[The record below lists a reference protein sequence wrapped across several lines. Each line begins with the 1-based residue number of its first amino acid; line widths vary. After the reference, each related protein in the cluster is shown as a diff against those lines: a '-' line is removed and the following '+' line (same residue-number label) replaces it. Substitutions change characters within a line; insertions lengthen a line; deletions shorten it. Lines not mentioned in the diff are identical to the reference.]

1 MTERV
6 KKEPLMHIS
15 KRADLVWWKGW
26 IIRAVAIVAAL
37 LVCALVIVWLT
48 GYNPIKVYAE
58 MIRGNFGT
66 KRKIWILLQRLAM
79 LLCISLA
86 VTPAFKM
93 KFWNLGAQGQVLMGA
108 LAATACM
115 FYSKSSLPSWAL
127 ILVMFLAAV
136 ISGMIWAFI
145 PAIFKANWNTNET
158 LFTLMMNYI
167 AIQSVKYAV
176 AVWVPNGSG
185 KLPILNPSTHA
196 GWLPDL
202 FGQEYVVNIL
212 IVALVT
218 ILMAIYL
225 KYTKQGYEISVVGG
239 SENTARYVGISV
251 KRVIL
256 RTLLISG
263 ALCGLAGF
271 LLVSGTNH
279 SLTESIEEGMG
290 FTAIMVSWL
299 AKFSPITMV
308 FTSFLIVFLQRGAS
322 AIATTFQLNESVA
335 DILTGIILFFIIGC
349 EFFIRYKVNFRKKN
363 KEGDK

>member
-115 FYSKSSLPSWAL
+115 FYSKSS
-127 ILVMFLAAV
+127 
-136 ISGMIWAFI
+136 
-145 PAIFKANWNTNET
+145 
-158 LFTLMMNYI
+158 
-167 AIQSVKYAV
+167 
-176 AVWVPNGSG
+176 
-185 KLPILNPSTHA
+185 
-196 GWLPDL
+196 
-202 FGQEYVVNIL
+202 
-212 IVALVT
+212 
-218 ILMAIYL
+218 
-225 KYTKQGYEISVVGG
+225 
-239 SENTARYVGISV
+239 
-251 KRVIL
+251 
-256 RTLLISG
+256 
-263 ALCGLAGF
+263 
-271 LLVSGTNH
+271 
-279 SLTESIEEGMG
+279 
-290 FTAIMVSWL
+290 
-299 AKFSPITMV
+299 
-308 FTSFLIVFLQRGAS
+308 
-322 AIATTFQLNESVA
+322 
-335 DILTGIILFFIIGC
+335 
-349 EFFIRYKVNFRKKN
+349 
-363 KEGDK
+363 